1 MHSKYPEESPYS
13 FVKNMPIIAVDPD
26 GERVYVVIERAE
38 MKDGK
43 EIMVKKVYDVLLDRE
58 LLELAAPDFVAY
70 YDLALETELG
80 KQDVQPFED
89 SETEDIYFAM
99 VDFVSTED
107 DGLTLGRASNN
118 VNVVDGKIS
127 PIKTL
132 DDEEKLYYEYEEVFE
147 GVLVNPEKQIH
158 IISMNTQWFD
168 EIIFEILGPEDG
180 AGVILHEVIFHISWS
195 NDGVSTLDQHDK
207 AYGTTRDIHKDLCSK
222 ATEES
227 PQRLLEEQVK
237 DAIKIREGKKNL
249 PKMIQTMEINKIIS
263 ILFSMLCCAFY
274 AQDSCCFELRG
285 GNTIVIEN
293 ESLKLDSDCF
303 YVNDVEYKYFLKNDS
318 ITFGGVTYYNLHQ
331 LKSNKDRYA
340 IRFFTKED
348 STSKCKLNR
357 FAINLEENKMMI
369 EYITEGETKVCRYY
383 K

>member
-1 MHSKYPEESPYS
+1 MQQKSVLTTFKRSMGCPILKYHTNSLGDSFETTVFPHLSVHRKRDSELKNYVKLYTYGFNGMEKDDEIKGTGNSYDFGARMYDSRLGRWLSIDKMHSKYPEESPYS

-43 EIMVKKVYDVLLDRE
+43 EIMVKKVYDVVLDRE

-237 DAIKIREGKKNL
+237 DAIKIREGKK
-249 PKMIQTMEINKIIS
+249 KS
-263 ILFSMLCCAFY
+263 S
-274 AQDSCCFELRG
+274 
-285 GNTIVIEN
+285 EN
-293 ESLKLDSDCF
+293 DTD
-303 YVNDVEYKYFLKNDS
+303 NGD
-318 ITFGGVTYYNLHQ
+318 Q
-331 LKSNKDRYA
+331 
-340 IRFFTKED
+340 
-348 STSKCKLNR
+348 
-357 FAINLEENKMMI
+357 
-369 EYITEGETKVCRYY
+369 
-383 K
+383 